1 MQKRGN
7 VGEYVAAT
15 KKRFSVLHKLRD
27 RVVPIADTFLKL
39 GRDERNRLGAIE
51 AQSACKALL
60 RKKSCLWC
68 AK

>member
-39 GRDERNRLGAIE
+39 GRDERDRLGAVE
-51 AQSACKALL
+51 A
-60 RKKSCLWC
+60 
-68 AK
+68 